1 MSERIRKGDGV
12 RARDPVNACHVSN
25 SHYTTK
31 CPPWAGLVGRVEKVW
46 DDATAAVWFRNP
58 TDPRLVE
65 KIETRV
71 PLADLKLLAISQS
84 IPQNMWTPALD
95 DAYRMVRDA
104 EAKAGE
110 RDG

>member
-12 RARDPVNACHVSN
+12 RAKDNPAEKGVE
-25 SHYTTK
+25 
-31 CPPWAGLVGRVEKVW
+31 WAGLVGRVEKVW
-46 DDATAAVWFRNP
+46 DEATATVWFLNP
-58 TDPRLVE
+58 TDPRLMEMVE
-65 KIETRV
+65 TV

-84 IPQNMWTPALD
+84 IPHNMWTPALD